1 MRNLL
6 VLVIAACVMASGA
19 WAVPNDKSP
28 SKVIYRYKNSA
39 GTTVLDSKIPPEYVR
54 NGYEIVSVS
63 GKVIKVV
70 PPAPDSEIA
79 MQALQD
85 RLAREARE
93 LDDLQLR
100 RSYSNVGDIDAA
112 KIRNLESLRGNI
124 SILQANLSSI
134 KSRLLAYQSQA
145 AAIERTGRA
154 LPDDLQKNI
163 NKLTQD
169 EKDIQLQI
177 QQREQEHTEVAKKF
191 DEDRKRFVEIT
202 SQP

>member
-28 SKVIYRYKNSA
+28 SKVIYRYKNST

-145 AAIERTGRA
+145 AAIERTGRT

-177 QQREQEHTEVAKKF
+177 QQREQEHTEVAQKF

-202 SQP
+202 PQP